1 VLLHG
6 PADLGKVTAA
16 LAGGVLT
23 VTVPEAEA
31 GTPHRIQ
38 VTAG

>member
-1 VLLHG
+1 VLLPG
-6 PADLGKVTAA
+6 PADPDKVTAA

-23 VTVPEAEA
+23 VPEAEA
-31 GTPHRIQ
+31 EAGKPHRIQ